1 MREIVATEPAIDRLA
16 AERVGIPAVEPGE
29 TPVRVAP
36 GEASAAPPGAANGPT
51 ARIGTRLG
59 RATAVMVGLTLLASV
74 TNYASNIIFSRLLS
88 PASYGD
94 FTALIAF
101 SVIAAVPTGAAQ
113 TVVAERIAVLRAE
126 GEHDRVRYLIRH
138 AFAHIGMLALIVGL
152 VYALC
157 IPLLKQALDLQTV
170 GPAIALAP
178 LLVMSFLMP
187 VSFGVLQGM
196 ERFVALGAVMLV
208 VALSRIVIGVPWT
221 LAGGGAGG
229 PLFGQA
235 LGCLLVLGVIAYVSR
250 RYLLR
255 GGTGA
260 ARAGLRRVPD
270 RRTLAAGG
278 VFIGF
283 ALISNLDVLLAKLL
297 LSAHAA
303 GEYAALVTVEKIVIF
318 LPGAIAVVMVPSAA
332 KAMHLEGSA
341 GRVLRVAALLVAVT
355 TLLVAVPASLAPHL
369 VLRLMFGVRYVN
381 AAAGVLPIVCAGTCL
396 ALLYLLVVYTVAI
409 EDRRLVWLFAGG
421 VAVQVSA
428 IAVLHSSPAQIAT
441 VQACVI
447 ALLLIV
453 NECVFH
459 PILRGVAARRPRVA
473 AGDVDGCAMSVGK

>member
-1 MREIVATEPAIDRLA
+1 MTLAQEPAAARL
-16 AERVGIPAVEPGE
+16 
-29 TPVRVAP
+29 
-36 GEASAAPPGAANGPT
+36 GA
-51 ARIGTRLG
+51 RMG
-59 RATAVMVGLTLLASV
+59 RATTVMIGLTLLASV

-94 FTALIAF
+94 LTALIAF

-113 TVVAERIAVLRAE
+113 TVVAERIAVLLAE

-138 AFAHIGMLALIVGL
+138 AVAHIGMIALILGL
-152 VYALC
+152 LYALC
-157 IPLLKQALDLQTV
+157 IPLLKQALGLQAI

-178 LLVMSFLMP
+178 LLVVSFLIP
-187 VSFGVLQGM
+187 VAFGVLQGM

-235 LGCLLVLGVIAYVSR
+235 LGCLLVLGATAYLSR

-260 ARAGLRRVPD
+260 ARAGLRRRPD

-283 ALISNLDVLLAKLL
+283 ALISNLDVLLAKLM

-318 LPGAIAVVMVPSAA
+318 LPGAVAVVMVPSAA
-332 KAMHLEGSA
+332 KAMHLGGSA
-341 GRVLRVAALLVAVT
+341 ARILRVAAALVAAT
-355 TLLVAVPASLAPHL
+355 TLLVAVPASLAPHML
-369 VLRLMFGVRYVN
+369 LRLMFGVKYVS

-409 EDRRLVWLFAGG
+409 EDRRLVWLLGGG
-421 VAVQVSA
+421 VVLQVSA
-428 IAVLHSSPAQIAT
+428 IAALHSSPAQVAT

-453 NECVFH
+453 NEFLFH
-459 PILRGVAARRPRVA
+459 PILRAAARRPRAQTSGVN
-473 AGDVDGCAMSVGK
+473 GCAVSLGK